1 MPIIE
6 GCPSYWRAVE
16 FARLDHVGLRLSRPS
31 LRHSSLTSII
41 QLWLKGYS
49 EGVLISKG
57 CNGPGGVVGA
67 ANCCKL
73 SRLSKMEVCYNI
85 TAVRLFGSSRL
96 GKQFSSN
103 FAVIL
108 VKMQYLDNQVAKL

>member
-1 MPIIE
+1 M
-6 GCPSYWRAVE
+6 
-16 FARLDHVGLRLSRPS
+16 
-31 LRHSSLTSII
+31 
-41 QLWLKGYS
+41 
-49 EGVLISKG
+49 
-57 CNGPGGVVGA
+57 GA

-108 VKMQYLDNQVAKL
+108 VKMRYLDNQVAKLESRYASLFLSVLKFRRNKLLST